1 MTRVA
6 RTTRRRTRPRPG
18 RSLPNRAASTRAAPE
33 PGSEPNAGSRTAL
46 QKHVDFFDSN
56 QDGLITFSETYDG
69 LRRLG
74 IDVVRSA
81 AFAAIINGVLG
92 PMTSRTLTL
101 TIDTARIQRARHQ
114 SDSGVYDQHGHFSLP
129 RFRQV
134 FKRCDSDGTGALGA
148 AELSR
153 FVARNRE
160 DLAGH
165 LGSKAEFRLLL
176 EVAGEERKGRRVL
189 TRERLE
195 QFYNGSLFYTIAN
208 ELRAIGS
215 APGRSVEI

>member
-101 TIDTARIQRARHQ
+101 TIDTPASSEPGIKATPGSTTNTDISHFLASARFSNVATQTAPARWVLRNCRVSSQETARIWRATSARRP
-114 SDSGVYDQHGHFSLP
+114 SSACCS
-129 RFRQV
+129 
-134 FKRCDSDGTGALGA
+134 K
-148 AELSR
+148 SR
-153 FVARNRE
+153 VRRGRDE
-160 DLAGH
+160 
-165 LGSKAEFRLLL
+165 GS
-176 EVAGEERKGRRVL
+176 
-189 TRERLE
+189 
-195 QFYNGSLFYTIAN
+195 
-208 ELRAIGS
+208 
-215 APGRSVEI
+215 